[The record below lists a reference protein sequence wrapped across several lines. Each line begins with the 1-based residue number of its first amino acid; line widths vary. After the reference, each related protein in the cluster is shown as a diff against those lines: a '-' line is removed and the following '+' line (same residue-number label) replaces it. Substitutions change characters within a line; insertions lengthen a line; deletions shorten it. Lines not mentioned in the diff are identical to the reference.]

1 MSGFKRFDE
10 CDALFRNSKG
20 KTRPTPE
27 VLAELPRVPVADTHC
42 HLGMLPNPALALAR
56 AAVHGVDFICCV
68 ADPSEKPQQD
78 DEDHARI
85 SAVQT
90 YEALPLWRAQTA
102 KILDVWGESSCGL
115 PEVRYAVGVHPH
127 NARFWEQSRESLMLL
142 LERPETCC
150 LGEIGLDYHYDF
162 SPREKQRA
170 VFAEQLDM
178 AKRLGLPVSLH
189 IREAHAEA
197 LEILR
202 DVGMPAA
209 GCILHC
215 FNLGPDDL
223 APFLELGCY
232 IAFGGPLTFKKSD
245 YVREASRMVPLDRL
259 LTETD
264 APYMAPE
271 PLRGTVCTPDM
282 TIFTLAML
290 LESIGGGE
298 EAARR
303 IFQNAVALLDG
314 ERG

>member
-1 MSGFKRFDE
+1 MSGFKQFDE
-10 CDALFRNSKG
+10 CDALFRDSKG
-20 KTRPTPE
+20 KTRPTP
-27 VLAELPRVPVADTHC
+27 AAFDELPRVPVADTHC

-68 ADPSEKPQQD
+68 TDPSEKPQGD
-78 DEDHARI
+78 DEDRARL
-85 SAVQT
+85 SAAQT
-90 YEALPLWRAQTA
+90 YEALPLWRARAA
-102 KILDVWGESSCGL
+102 KILDVWDESSCEL
-115 PEVRYAVGVHPH
+115 PKVRCAVGVHPH
-127 NARFWEQSRESLMLL
+127 NARLWEQSRESLMALL
-142 LERPETCC
+142 TRPETCC
-150 LGEIGLDYHYDF
+150 LGEIGLDYHYDL

-170 VFAEQLDM
+170 VFVEQLDM
-178 AKRLGLPVSLH
+178 AKQLGLPVSLH

-197 LEILR
+197 LEILHH
-202 DVGMPAA
+202 VGMPDA

-245 YVREASRMVPLDRL
+245 YVRDASRMVPLDRL

-282 TIFTLAML
+282 TIFTLAVL
-290 LESIGGGE
+290 VESIGGGE
-298 EAARR
+298 EAARQIYR
-303 IFQNAVALLDG
+303 NAVELLDG